1 MKHFARA
8 GALIA
13 VGAVAVMV
21 VAFGIWH
28 GTAFAN
34 GESFTPITLS
44 PSLSYDASSQSVNI
58 SGTVTAGTETFTT
71 QAVCFGQTPQV
82 YSVTGPLEPNGATL
96 NITNSAGQTVFSN
109 TSWLA
114 STNDTHTFGYVCPQ
128 GSSLQRPLTGNY
140 LFNIVVPTIDVSSWP
155 AGTYTASMVITP
167 GCAPSYGYTS
177 CSPAPPNAT
186 WSEQFSVTHP
196 AGIVTVTSENANDHS
211 VGVNAEWDLTAQ
223 ATSSAVNSV
232 GGFICSD
239 TGSLGGSVIFPW
251 SDGTSCSGAQQTYHN
266 VPEDNDPVG
275 IPQTET
281 TTVPD
286 YSFNSVE
293 QIPIAKNTNLN
304 GLEVLQFSLRNI
316 FSSVALADTV
326 DAVNSNGTI
335 ATGTRSWT
343 LTSSSPSA
351 AFIILWDPH
360 VTDMQVSPTSAS
372 FTSSGSMSQ
381 VETITASGAPAAN
394 LDWTASVSTTSGGN
408 WLSVSPS
415 NGTIQVNNSGSGTES
430 ATISASAGSLS
441 DGSYSGTVTF
451 KGYDENGAAGTPV
464 ASRTVSVTLTVSTL
478 PPPPP
483 GGGSGYSC
491 INNACSAV
499 SSGAQYSSLSS
510 CNAACGEGPGNGP
523 TPSSTPPGGGG
534 GGSGG
539 NGGSGGSGGGG
550 NGGGGSLPAC
560 TPGVNCPVCS
570 PALTATPASIVVP
583 ESSNLSYSC
592 SHVTECQ
599 LVKNSTGQVLQDIG
613 AGASQTID
621 TTQNPYAVT
630 PSITTSYTL
639 ACVNSNYENNANNP
653 ASASAT
659 VTVSASSYCE
669 QNPNGAGCQ

>member
-21 VAFGIWH
+21 VAFGVWH

-34 GESFTPITLS
+34 GESFTPIALS

-58 SGTVTAGTETFTT
+58 SGTVTAGSETFTT
-71 QAVCFGQTPQV
+71 QAVCYGQTPQI
-82 YSVTGPLEPNGATL
+82 YSATGPLEPNGATL

-109 TSWLA
+109 TSWLS

-155 AGTYTASMVITP
+155 TGTYTASMVITP

-186 WSEQFSVTHP
+186 WSEQFTIEPSTPTP
-196 AGIVTVTSENANDHS
+196 AVGTITVTSENANDPS
-211 VGVNAEWDLTAQ
+211 MGVPAEWDLTGNVNN
-223 ATSSAVNSV
+223 TTTLGSSADGIV
-232 GGFICSD
+232 CSA
-239 TGSLGGSVIFPW
+239 TGNLGAGQIVLW
-251 SDGTSCSGAQQTYHN
+251 DGVPCSGTQETYPNLPAHDD
-266 VPEDNDPVG
+266 VYDLGSPVA
-275 IPQTET
+275 TAS
-281 TTVPD
+281 D
-286 YSFNSVE
+286 YSFNSFE
-293 QIPIAKNTNLN
+293 QVPIAENKNPLT
-304 GLEVLQFSLRNI
+304 GQFASSLKNI
-316 FSSVALADTV
+316 FS
-326 DAVNSNGTI
+326 TI
-335 ATGTRSWT
+335 AEAATVSPAGSQS

-351 AFIILWDPH
+351 AYIILWNPL
-360 VTDMQVSPTSAS
+360 VTDMQVNPTSVS
-372 FTSSGSMSQ
+372 FASSGSMSQ
-381 VETITASGAPAAN
+381 AETITVSGAPAAS
-394 LDWTASVSTTSGGN
+394 LDWAANASTTSGGN

-415 NGTIQVNNSGSGTES
+415 NGTIQVDSSGSGTGS
-430 ATISASAGSLS
+430 ATISASAGSLE
-441 DGSYSGTVTF
+441 DGTYEGTVTF
-451 KGYDENGAAGTPV
+451 VGTDQNNKQEF
-464 ASRTVSVTLTVSTL
+464 SQSVSVTLTVSTL
-478 PPPPP
+478 PPPP
-483 GGGSGYSC
+483 GGGSGYNC

-510 CNAACGEGPGNGP
+510 CNVACGNGG
-523 TPSSTPPGGGG
+523 SGGSGGG